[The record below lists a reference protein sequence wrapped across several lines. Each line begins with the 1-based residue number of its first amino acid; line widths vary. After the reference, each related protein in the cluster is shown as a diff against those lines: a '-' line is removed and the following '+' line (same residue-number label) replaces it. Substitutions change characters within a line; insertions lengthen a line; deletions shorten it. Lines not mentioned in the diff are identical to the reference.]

1 MYLELESQN
10 SPWGKEGGTKD
21 DAGVLPWA
29 AGGEWDGE
37 AIDWDEEI
45 GAEGAALTT
54 FFFIFVVLGLHGC
67 EGFFLVV
74 ESGGYSLVVVASLTV
89 EQKPRGA

>member
-1 MYLELESQN
+1 MYLELESEFTV
-10 SPWGKEGGTKD
+10 GEGGGNQGWHWSI
-21 DAGVLPWA
+21 ALSCW
-29 AGGEWDGE
+29 GEWDGE